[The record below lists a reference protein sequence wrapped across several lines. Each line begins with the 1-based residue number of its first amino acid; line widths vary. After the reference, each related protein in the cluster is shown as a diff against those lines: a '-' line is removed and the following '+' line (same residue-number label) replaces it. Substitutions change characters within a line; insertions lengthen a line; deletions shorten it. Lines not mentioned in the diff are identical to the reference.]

1 MKKYILLFLSL
12 LILTNVYSQDIDDL
26 MSDALED
33 EINYTTATFK
43 STRIINAHSI
53 EQLKKQHLDFRI
65 SHRFG
70 AVNNGVSDF
79 FGIDKSSIRL
89 SLEYGI
95 TDWLMAGLGRSSFNK
110 TYEGFLKVKALQ
122 QSTGKR
128 NMPISVNYF
137 GAINEYTSDFSDT
150 DRENYYSSRFSY
162 IHQILIARKF
172 NENISLQL
180 TPTLVHRNLVKTV
193 LEPNDLYAIGVGGR
207 YKVTRRIAITA
218 EYFYTIRSSRTEV
231 EYNDPFSI
239 GVDIETGGHV
249 FQLMLTNT
257 SVMHESGFIT
267 GEYND
272 NFFNGD
278 IHFGFNITRI
288 FSLKK
293 NNH

>member
-1 MKKYILLFLSL
+1 MKKHIILLLLVVIVSKLSA
-12 LILTNVYSQDIDDL
+12 QDIDDL
-26 MSDALED
+26 MNSELSN
-33 EINYTTATFK
+33 EINYTSATFK
-43 STRIINAHSI
+43 STRIINSHSV

-70 AVNNGVSDF
+70 TVNNGISDF

-95 TDWLMAGLGRSSFNK
+95 TDWLMTGIGRSSFNQ
-110 TYEGFLKVKALQ
+110 TYEGFIKVKILQ
-122 QSTGKR
+122 QSTGEK
-128 NMPISVNYF
+128 NMPVSVNYF
-137 GAINEYTSDFSDT
+137 ACVNEYTSDFVNT
-150 DRENYYSSRFSY
+150 DLENYYSSRFSY

-172 NENISLQL
+172 NENLSLQL
-180 TPTLVHRNLVKTV
+180 TPTLVHRNLVETV
-193 LEPNDLYAIGVGGR
+193 LETNDLYAIGIGGR
-207 YKVTRRIAITA
+207 YKLSRRIALTT
-218 EYFYTIRSSRTEV
+218 EYFYSIRSSRSGSD
-231 EYNDPFSI
+231 YNDPFSI

-257 SVMHESGFIT
+257 SVMHESGFIS
-267 GEYND
+267 GENND

-293 NNH
+293 

>member
-1 MKKYILLFLSL
+1 MKKYILLLLSV
-12 LILTNVYSQDIDDL
+12 LILNNINAQDIDDL
-26 MSDALED
+26 MNDVLGD
-33 EINYTTATFK
+33 ETNYTTATFK
-43 STRIINAHSI
+43 STRIINAHSV
-53 EQLKKQHLDFRI
+53 EQLKKLHLDFRI

-70 AVNNGVSDF
+70 AVNYGISDF

-95 TDWLMAGLGRSSFNK
+95 TDWLMAGLGRSSFNQ
-110 TYEGFLKVKALQ
+110 TYEGFLKAKILQ
-122 QSTGKR
+122 QSTGEK
-128 NMPISVNYF
+128 NMPISLNYF
-137 GAINEYTSDFSDT
+137 GAINEYTSDFADT

-172 NENISLQL
+172 NENLSLQL
-180 TPTLVHRNLVKTV
+180 TPSLIHRNLVKTV

-207 YKVTRRIAITA
+207 YKITRRIALTA
-218 EYFYTIRSSRTEV
+218 EYFYTIRYSRSNV
-231 EYNDPFSI
+231 DYNDPFSI
-239 GVDIETGGHV
+239 GIDIETGGHV

-257 SVMHESGFIT
+257 SVMHESGFIS

-278 IHFGFNITRI
+278 IHLGFNITRI
-288 FSLKK
+288 FSLK